1 MFFLPWSWF
10 HIIPHDK
17 QLCKIEW
24 TEHSLYPFHKLPY
37 RNYSEYLKKW
47 ACLIHGSTF
56 THFHRKLSQIASEIM
71 ICASVWIIK
80 FAQFYRICLSPR
92 CFAIHSLQCPKKQM
106 HIFVACQWW
115 DAACLMSNSKSLAR
129 TEQSAS
135 AIWMIFSPYKL
146 WPQEFF
152 SQTIMHCAVGL
163 QVIYVPLKHH
173 EFVILRSS
181 VLMLVS

>member
-1 MFFLPWSWF
+1 MGLPDIWLHFYALPQKTLSDCIRNHDLRIRVNYQIRTILRKF
-10 HIIPHDK
+10 H
-17 QLCKIEW
+17 
-24 TEHSLYPFHKLPY
+24 
-37 RNYSEYLKKW
+37 
-47 ACLIHGSTF
+47 
-56 THFHRKLSQIASEIM
+56 
-71 ICASVWIIK
+71 
-80 FAQFYRICLSPR
+80 RICLSPR

-181 VLMLVS
+181 VLMLVF